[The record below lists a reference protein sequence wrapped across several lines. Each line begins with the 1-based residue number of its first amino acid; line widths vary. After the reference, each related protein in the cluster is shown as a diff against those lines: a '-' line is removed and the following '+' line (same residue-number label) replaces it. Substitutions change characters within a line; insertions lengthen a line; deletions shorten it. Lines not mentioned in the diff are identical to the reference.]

1 MKSRRRQNGVNLI
14 ELMIT
19 LGVFSLSVAMG
30 VPSFQSLTTTIRRD
44 AVLSEIGATLR
55 FARSEAGRRGMS
67 VTVCPS
73 ADRATCANGDT
84 PDWNTGW
91 ITFVDLDDSG
101 TLELGEQVLSVYE
114 TTHPDFSLL
123 GDDALANGITF
134 GETGF
139 PVATGT
145 LNYCDHTRSNA
156 LTLSFVGRLSTTQ
169 GEGGCS

>member
-1 MKSRRRQNGVNLI
+1 VNPSRHQQGVNLV
-14 ELMIT
+14 ELMVT

-30 VPSFQSLTTTIRRD
+30 IPSFQSLTTTIQRD
-44 AVLSEIGATLR
+44 AVLSEFTAALR
-55 FARSEAGRRGMS
+55 FARSEAGRRGVS

-73 ADRATCANGDT
+73 ADRATCAAGDA

-101 TLELGEQVLSVYE
+101 ALELGEQVLSVYE
-114 TTHPDFSLL
+114 TKRPDFSLR
-123 GDDALANGITF
+123 GDDTLANGITF

-145 LNYCDHTRSNA
+145 LNYCDRTSSNA
-156 LTLSFVGRLSTTQ
+156 LTLSFVGRLSATP
-169 GEGGCS
+169 GGGGCS